1 MKSVNSIETYA
12 YGPSKDLICK
22 KEKTKRN
29 DLIKQYNN
37 VYLWLYYKRRH
48 QKHNPNWPK
57 IPDHLYR
64 ILIIGGSRSGKTNAL
79 LNLINHESDI
89 DKIYLYIKDTYE
101 LLISVTN

>member
-48 QKHNPNWPK
+48 QKHNPN
-57 IPDHLYR
+57 
-64 ILIIGGSRSGKTNAL
+64 
-79 LNLINHESDI
+79 
-89 DKIYLYIKDTYE
+89 
-101 LLISVTN
+101 